1 MDKKL
6 RCEIVRAMDLLAR
19 TINDE
24 EVFETWLTFG
34 VADGDIDEDT
44 TNEELECYIEDEEF
58 AALMNMFTLVMR
70 DAHLSGG
77 LYADGI
83 VSKKEEYIDE

>member
-24 EVFETWLTFG
+24 EVFETWLIYG
-34 VADGDIDEDT
+34 VADGDITEDT
-44 TNEELECYIEDEEF
+44 TDDELECYIGDEEF
-58 AALMNMFTLVMR
+58 ASLMNTFTIIMR
-70 DAHLSGG
+70 DAHLSAG
-77 LYADGI
+77 LYADG
-83 VSKKEEYIDE
+83 VTSKREEYIDE

>member
-6 RCEIVRAMDLLAR
+6 RCEIVRAMETLGR
-19 TINDE
+19 CINDE
-24 EVFETWLTFG
+24 EVFETWLIYG
-34 VADGDIDEDT
+34 VADGDITEDT
-44 TNEELECYIEDEEF
+44 TDDELECYIEDEAF
-58 AALMNMFTLVMR
+58 AGLMNMFTAIMR

-77 LYADGI
+77 LYIDGI

>member
-6 RCEIVRAMDLLAR
+6 RCDIVRAMDLLAR

-24 EVFETWLTFG
+24 EVFETWLIYG
-34 VADGDIDEDT
+34 VADSDITEDT
-44 TNEELECYIEDEEF
+44 TDEELECYIEDEEF
-58 AALMNMFTLVMR
+58 AGLMNMFTMVMR

-77 LYADGI
+77 LYVDGI
-83 VSKKEEYIDE
+83 VSRKEEYLDE

>member
-19 TINDE
+19 AINDE
-24 EVFETWLTFG
+24 EVFETWLIYG
-34 VADGDIDEDT
+34 VADGDITEDT
-44 TNEELECYIEDEEF
+44 TDDELECYIDDEEF
-58 AALMNMFTLVMR
+58 ASLMNIFTAIMR

-77 LYADGI
+77 LYADSI